1 MHYVPLKNELTH
13 SISVIFAPLFI
24 KKTLNNKTQMK
35 KLIFAAAAVVAAFT
49 FTSCGGAGW
58 TDETKKALKENC
70 MMSQEIFYEKS
81 EAEGICDCAVK
92 GLVEKFPKAD
102 YSVDQ
107 QVAAM
112 ENCSKDIKS
121 KLEKE
126 MDKQLEES
134 AADTTAMNEMM
145 EETAEG
151 AMDKVT
157 EEVKDAAKH

>member
-1 MHYVPLKNELTH
+1 
-13 SISVIFAPLFI
+13 
-24 KKTLNNKTQMK
+24 MK

-70 MMSQEIFYEKS
+70 LMSQEIFYEKS

-112 ENCSKDIKS
+112 EDCSKDIKS

-134 AADTTAMNEMM
+134 AADTTAMNDIM
-145 EETAEG
+145 EEAVEG
-151 AMDKVT
+151 AVEKVT